1 MSFVS
6 VIAGADFL
14 SIMTDG
20 RVTLG
25 ETIWQEDYPKYKKIN
40 DKIVIGYAGH
50 KEHIEILL
58 NSINYSVVA
67 EGDLMYIAKGL
78 KQAINEFD
86 FFKNSKMIFILG
98 GINANEQIE
107 FVIVSTTNTEI
118 EQFIPEHTEAT
129 LLSCYAFNLRNA
141 VISQHDLN
149 DKLYEFMEVENN
161 HLVNAQKRLHEF
173 VADNDFSC
181 NKTIFHEVIKKI
193 S

>member
-6 VIAGADFL
+6 VIAGVDFL

-25 ETIWQEDYPKYKKIN
+25 ETVWQEDYPKYKKIN

-50 KEHIEILL
+50 KEHIELLL
-58 NSINYSVVA
+58 NSLNYSVVS
-67 EGDLMYIAKGL
+67 EGNLLFCAKSI
-78 KQAINEFD
+78 KQAINEFN
-86 FFKNSKMIFILG
+86 FFRDSKMVFILG

-107 FVIVSTTNTEI
+107 FVIVSTNNEDI
-118 EQFIPEHTEAT
+118 EQFIPEHSEAQ
-129 LLSCYAFNLRNA
+129 LLSCYAFNLKDA

-149 DKLYEFMEVENN
+149 TKLYEFIEVENN